1 MRVLILGSVALPIPP
16 PAQGGTEWIAY
27 YQAKGLAEKGH
38 EVILF
43 GAQGTSENFKD
54 VKNIKVVEIG
64 KGDVSKGSK
73 SQRKL
78 DPRFTESSRLLRLET
93 VYLSQICQK
102 LIDMKDEYDIVLN
115 NMRGEAVFLPLAK
128 MLDKKFTNVM
138 HLPIF
143 DELADLF
150 KKYNTNVITISNA
163 QKEKFSDL
171 LYLKT
176 VYNGVETQKYRFNN
190 EPEDYL
196 LMTGTIGWHK
206 NQGAAIKVAKK
217 LGMKLVLAGKV
228 RDEDYLSEIKK
239 DIDGDKIK
247 LLGELGFEEK
257 VELLKDAKA
266 FVFPILWEEP
276 FGLVMIE
283 AMSCGT
289 PVVAFS
295 NGAAPEVV
303 RDGKTGFIVANEQEM
318 AEAIKKI
325 DLINRA
331 DCRRHVEENF
341 SIDRMINSYEDA
353 LSMLR

>member
-1 MRVLILGSVALPIPP
+1 
-16 PAQGGTEWIAY
+16 
-27 YQAKGLAEKGH
+27 
-38 EVILF
+38 
-43 GAQGTSENFKD
+43 
-54 VKNIKVVEIG
+54 
-64 KGDVSKGSK
+64 
-73 SQRKL
+73 
-78 DPRFTESSRLLRLET
+78 
-93 VYLSQICQK
+93 
-102 LIDMKDEYDIVLN
+102 
-115 NMRGEAVFLPLAK
+115 
-128 MLDKKFTNVM
+128 
-138 HLPIF
+138 
-143 DELADLF
+143 
-150 KKYNTNVITISNA
+150 
-163 QKEKFSDL
+163 
-171 LYLKT
+171 
-176 VYNGVETQKYRFNN
+176 VETQKYRFNN